1 MSGPGL
7 SSGGQQ
13 SDIMQRMSQLVL
25 VGAGHVHL
33 GLFARIPLLLR
44 RGHHVTVISQSPTYC
59 YSGMAPGV
67 LGGQYSGND
76 IILDIKAIVEGFGAR
91 FVPQKAVHI
100 DPQNRRLTLEDGSS
114 ETYDT
119 VSFNI
124 GSRIQV
130 EGLSLDP
137 GRTIPAKPIINFL
150 RIRERVESL
159 LGENQTP
166 RIIVAGGGPAGLEIA
181 ANLCRL
187 AERRS
192 ETLDVTLICSGPL
205 LSGLPGGARR
215 SAVKA
220 LERAGVRIMED
231 SRLTAVEDRRVGL
244 LDGSKLEADL
254 VILATGIKPQSL
266 FTDSGLPVGEDGGLL
281 VNKHLQSVGYT
292 EIFGGG
298 DCVTPENGRF
308 PRIGVVAC
316 RQNPVIT
323 RNVIAALEKGKLS
336 SFRQRKSYLQIFNLG
351 AGRALMMKGRLWFS
365 GGPAFRIKDAIDTR
379 FIGRLKRS
387 VGAA

>member
-1 MSGPGL
+1 MSTSVFLP
-7 SSGGQQ
+7 
-13 SDIMQRMSQLVL
+13 
-25 VGAGHVHL
+25 
-33 GLFARIPLLLR
+33 RIPLLLR
-44 RGHHVTVISQSPTYC
+44 RGHRVTVISQSSTYC

-67 LGGQYSGND
+67 LGGQYGGND
-76 IILDIKAIVEGFGAR
+76 IILDIKAIVEGFGAG
-91 FVPQKAVHI
+91 FVPQKVVHI

-150 RIRERVESL
+150 KIRERVEFL
-159 LGENQTP
+159 LGENRRP

-192 ETLDVTLICSGPL
+192 QTLEVTLISSGPL
-205 LSGLPGGARR
+205 LSALPGGARR

-220 LERAGVRIMED
+220 LEKAGVRIMEGC
-231 SRLTAVEDRRVGL
+231 RLTAVEDRQVGL

-254 VILATGIKPQSL
+254 VVIATGNQAPESFHGFRTTGGRRRRIVGEQVSSERRSSGNFRRRGLCDARKRSISQNRCG
-266 FTDSGLPVGEDGGLL
+266 GLPAESGDNPKRHRRPGTRKIISFSSTKIVPADIQSRQRARSDGEGPAL
-281 VNKHLQSVGYT
+281 VQRT
-292 EIFGGG
+292 FGIPNQGCHRYKIYRPFEAFRG
-298 DCVTPENGRF
+298 RRLRHYVNGRLRPSF
-308 PRIGVVAC
+308 SMSSK
-316 RQNPVIT
+316 T
-323 RNVIAALEKGKLS
+323 SAATGREK
-336 SFRQRKSYLQIFNLG
+336 
-351 AGRALMMKGRLWFS
+351 
-365 GGPAFRIKDAIDTR
+365 
-379 FIGRLKRS
+379 
-387 VGAA
+387 